1 MISLSALCFTLIIA
15 GTVAYV
21 YHYKEEE
28 DDDED
33 EYINCHSVISGAR
46 SFNLESKRIEFLE
59 SRSRHRELNQNSE
72 KKITASSMD
81 TSNIPKGGFPDMRL
95 LHNLNEP
102 CILLN
107 LESRFSTFQPC
118 KFKFHFS
125 SSCVLIFL
133 S

>member
-1 MISLSALCFTLIIA
+1 MSLTALCCTLIIA

-21 YHYKEEE
+21 YHYKEE

-33 EYINCHSVISGAR
+33 EYIHYHSVISGSR

-59 SRSRHRELNQNSE
+59 SRSRRRESNQNSE
-72 KKITASSMD
+72 KKVTASRMD

-118 KFKFHFS
+118 KFPFS